1 MHVFV
6 TGASGFVGQEV
17 LSELR
22 TAGHSVRI
30 LGRNPGSE
38 HVQKLASRFSAQ
50 VHAGDVTD
58 AKSLEGALSGVD
70 TVIHLVGII
79 NEVGKATF
87 ENVHARGTQNMVAA
101 AKQAGVTRFVHMSAL
116 GTRPNAIARY
126 HQTKWMAEE
135 FVRQSGLNYTIF
147 RPSLIYGPQD
157 HFVNFFA
164 KIIRVSPILPVM
176 DYNRARFAPVA
187 VEVVAEAFVRSLAEP
202 KAIGQTFDLCGPE
215 AFTLSELLDEIL
227 GVMHRRRLKL
237 HVPLFIARAQAAF
250 LEFLFPALLGKSPP
264 LNRDQLIMLQEDNVG
279 NPQPALKLFS
289 LTNKTF
295 SDEIAAYL

>member
-22 TAGHSVRI
+22 KAGHSVRI

-38 HVQKLASRFSAQ
+38 HVRKLARRFSAQ

-58 AKSLEGALSGVD
+58 AKSLEGALSGMD
-70 TVIHLVGII
+70 AVIHLVGII
-79 NEVGKATF
+79 GEVGKTTF
-87 ENVHARGTQNMVAA
+87 ENVHARGTQNMLAA

-164 KIIRVSPILPVM
+164 KTIRVSPILPVM

-187 VEVVAEAFVRSLAEP
+187 VEVVAQAFVRSLAET
-202 KAIGQTFDLCGPE
+202 KAIGQTFDLCGPG
-215 AFTLSELLDEIL
+215 AFTLSELLNEIL
-227 GVMHRRRLKL
+227 VVMHRRRLQL
-237 HVPLFIARAQAAF
+237 HVPLFIARAQAAL

-279 NPQPALKLFS
+279 NPEPAVQLFA
-289 LTNKTF
+289 LANKNF
-295 SDEIAAYL
+295 RAGIAAYL